1 VFLAGTAAVG
11 IGVGLSFMAS
21 TALVNQIAPPERR
34 AEVMAAYFASGYC
47 GPSPV
52 VAIGPTSAWIG
63 TADATLGCALATAA
77 LAAATLL
84 GRIRHAED
92 RSAGRRLDGS
102 GTAFFPW
109 ALLESGVGTLEAL
122 TVRAA
127 TPGLRAA

>member
-63 TADATLGCALATAA
+63 TADATLGCAIATAA
-77 LAAATLL
+77 LAVGDAAGSHPACGRPERRPSPGRL
-84 GRIRHAED
+84 GHRFLPVALARE
-92 RSAGRRLDGS
+92 RRRN
-102 GTAFFPW
+102 A
-109 ALLESGVGTLEAL
+109 
-122 TVRAA
+122 
-127 TPGLRAA
+127 